1 LEDQQEFEMRPD
13 QSRRPHGDILGRI
26 TQCEVQDA
34 VHATRIRSLEERI
47 ATLVTASE
55 FLPVKMAVY
64 GIVGTALITVLSA
77 LVAGLVGVTPHVV
90 GR

>member
-1 LEDQQEFEMRPD
+1 MRG
-13 QSRRPHGDILGRI
+13 SGCG
-26 TQCEVQDA
+26 
-34 VHATRIRSLEERI
+34 TRDKNTVTEERI